1 MKLSQLAAKPQLIEV
16 KIDDE
21 ETIKRYGEAVSFW
34 VYDRH
39 SVETFAKLATVKGD
53 DFQAAAEF
61 VKDLI
66 LDEDGKPITKGDS
79 VLPTDISVKAV
90 TKVVEVLGKSITTQS
105 EQTTP
110 QPQS

>member
-34 VYDRH
+34 VYDRYP
-39 SVETFAKLATVKGD
+39 VETFAKLATVKGD
-53 DFQAAAEF
+53 DFQQAADF

-66 LDEDGKPITKGDS
+66 LDEQGKPIANGEN

-90 TKVVEVLGKSITTQS
+90 TKVVEVLGKSITTLS
-105 EQTTP
+105 EQETK
-110 QPQS
+110 